1 MAATF
6 HSAPILGISLWA
18 LLRPSLTP
26 VRILMVRGISP
37 SALFIPISIFPNFP
51 AASSTVSEESFQH
64 SIPRRTLQRAIR
76 AEPLPVRKTRSIGQ
90 PQFKSMKSMPPLDSL
105 AISSAVGTSVVGL
118 LPATCTPN
126 IVSDGCR
133 LTKDHS
139 SLEPDRKDVA
149 RPTMCHIMSFPSKGC
164 IGRRKA
170 LTFSARDVSTQE
182 DTKPSEGLEYE
193 MRR

>member
-6 HSAPILGISLWA
+6 HSELILGISLWA

-51 AASSTVSEESFQH
+51 AASSTVSEEVIQH
-64 SIPRRTLQRAIR
+64 SIPRGSLQRALR

-90 PQFKSMKSMPPLDSL
+90 PQFRSMKSMPPLLSL
-105 AISSAVGTSVVGL
+105 AINSAVGTSVTGL

-133 LTKDHS
+133 LTNDHS

-149 RPTMCHIMSFPSKGC
+149 KPTVCHLSFPRKGS

-170 LTFSARDVSTQE
+170 LTFSARNVSTQG
-182 DTKPSEGLEYE
+182 DTKPSEGLECE
-193 MRR
+193 IR